1 MPVGGWGSLGV
12 VFHPPCCLPLP
23 ILGVGIGEWDW
34 LGGWDGAGPAQGGGK
49 LKGRKRNWE

>member
-23 ILGVGIGEWDW
+23 ILGVGSGIGW
-34 LGGWDGAGPAQGGGK
+34 GDGM
-49 LKGRKRNWE
+49 GRDLLEEVGS